1 MTRIRL
7 VIVGLILTLAIAA
20 PGADASP
27 RHPGT
32 GDRITLVLTSD
43 TKVNRAVS
51 WYDSHNRLRNQT
63 AVPLTHFDRKTEQ
76 WSGSLTFTSRVRHQR
91 IDAVF
96 RSSGRFAACAVWV
109 NEVRIR
115 EIRARSTDLAVARC
129 SWDDDA
135 RWRAIA

>member
-20 PGADASP
+20 PVADAST

-32 GDRITLVLTSD
+32 GDRITLVFTAD
-43 TKVNRAVS
+43 KKVNRAVS
-51 WYDSHNRLRNQT
+51 WYDSRNRLRNQT
-63 AVPLTHFDRKTEQ
+63 TVPLTHFDRKTER
-76 WSGSLTFTSRVRHQR
+76 WAGSLTFTSDVRHQR
-91 IDAVF
+91 IDSVF

-115 EIRARSTDLAVARC
+115 DVRARSTDLAVARC
-129 SWDDDA
+129 S
-135 RWRAIA
+135 